1 MLAHGINGTGTTI
14 AVILPAAGP
23 QITGDV
29 RTYSRRYQ
37 LPAPDLQAIDWHN
50 APVASVGNPAAA
62 AGAQEGTLD
71 LEMAH
76 ALAPGARLI
85 YMAVTGGSGQ
95 AYSTALAWLVTHQHV
110 NVVSFSEGI
119 PEAWV
124 KSTNGGYQ
132 TLLSLRDGVQAAA
145 RAGVTVV
152 AGTGDYGATQPEDPD
167 EGTLYP
173 SPVALWPA
181 SDPLVTAVGGTRLH
195 TGAAGDRVSAGT
207 AFASIGGFAG
217 GAGLSAVFT
226 RPAWQNSVR
235 NVTGSRRGVADVSM
249 DASPC
254 SPVLAYTGFTSPDGQ
269 RPGWANFF
277 GTSAAAPLFAG
288 IVADAAQIAGHPLGV
303 LGPAL
308 YRMHGPADGVLD
320 VTEGTTTTPALAGYA
335 ARPGYDLPTGIGTV
349 GDALGFATALAQQTG
364 GTHPSRAGGSGRP

>member
-1 MLAHGINGTGTTI
+1 M
-14 AVILPAAGP
+14 
-23 QITGDV
+23 
-29 RTYSRRYQ
+29 
-37 LPAPDLQAIDWHN
+37 
-50 APVASVGNPAAA
+50 
-62 AGAQEGTLD
+62 
-71 LEMAH
+71 
-76 ALAPGARLI
+76 
-85 YMAVTGGSGQ
+85 
-95 AYSTALAWLVTHQHV
+95 
-110 NVVSFSEGI
+110 
-119 PEAWV
+119 
-124 KSTNGGYQ
+124 KSTDGGYQ

-152 AGTGDYGATQPEDPD
+152 AGTGDYGATRPEDPD

-173 SPVALWPA
+173 FPVTLWPA

-207 AFASIGGFAG
+207 AFSSIGGFAG

-235 NVTGSRRGVADVSM
+235 DVTGSRRGVADVSM

-254 SPVLAYTGFTSPDGQ
+254 SPVLAYTGFTSPGGQ
-269 RPGWANFF
+269 RPGWVDFF
-277 GTSAAAPLFAG
+277 GTSVAAPLFAG

-308 YRMHGPADGVLD
+308 YRMYGPADGVMD
-320 VTEGTTTTPALAGYA
+320 VTEGTTTTPALHGYA

-349 GDALGFATALAQQTG
+349 GDALGFATALAQQAG
-364 GTHPSRAGGSGRP
+364 GTHPAG